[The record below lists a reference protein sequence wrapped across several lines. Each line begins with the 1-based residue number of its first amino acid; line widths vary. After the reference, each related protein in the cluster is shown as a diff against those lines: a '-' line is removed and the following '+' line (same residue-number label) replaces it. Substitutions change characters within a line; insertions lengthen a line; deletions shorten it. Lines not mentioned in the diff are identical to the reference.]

1 MTTQTTTAKARRSHF
16 EFALWA
22 TTFAKPPTVR
32 QIVDRF
38 KVSYETARA
47 WRNDW
52 IDTCVTAVT
61 GAARSLHAKG

>member
-1 MTTQTTTAKARRSHF
+1 MNSRSTATQARRSHF

-22 TTFAKPPTVR
+22 TTYAKPPTSR

-61 GAARSLHAKG
+61 REARSIHAKG